1 MSMRR
6 PRGLAAILGVVGTY
20 LLAGLFAGAAA
31 FPLYWMVVAA
41 LQPGRELFSYPP
53 RLLPRLAELGV
64 FGRLF
69 ATQPMLLWIGNTV
82 LIAGGVAVVSVV
94 LAVLAAYALSR
105 FRFAGRRGLQFALL
119 LTQMLPSTVLI
130 VPLFILFRQLHL
142 LNTRSGIV
150 LAQAALVAPIAVWII
165 KAFMDTIPREIED
178 AALIDGCSRLGVLRR
193 VTLPL
198 AVPSVVASFAMC
210 FFEAWNVFVY
220 ALTFAPDRELWVSA
234 VGLASWIGEL
244 TTPVEI
250 MMSGAVVFTIPSV
263 VVFLAL
269 QQRLV
274 GGLSAGAIQ

>member
-1 MSMRR
+1 MSRSRR
-6 PRGLAAILGVVGTY
+6 WRAAPRAAGVY
-20 LLAGLFAGAAA
+20 LLAALFAGAAA

-53 RLLPRLAELGV
+53 RLLPQFTEVGV

-69 ATQPMLLWIGNTV
+69 ATQPMWRWLGNTV
-82 LIAGGVAVVSVV
+82 TIAAGVALLSVS
-94 LAVLAAYALSR
+94 LAVWAAYALSR
-105 FRFAGRRGLQFALL
+105 FRFRGRRGIQFLLL

-130 VPLFILFRQLHL
+130 VPLFILFRRLHL
-142 LNTRSGIV
+142 LDTRTAIV

-165 KAFMDTIPREIED
+165 KAFMDTIPPEIEE
-178 AALIDGCSRLGVLRR
+178 AALIDGCSRVSVLRH

-198 AVPSVVASFAMC
+198 AAPSVVASLAMC

-220 ALTFAPDRELWVSA
+220 ALTFAPDRDLWVSA

-244 TTPVEI
+244 TTPVEV
-250 MMSGAVVFTIPSV
+250 MMSGAVVFTLPSI

-269 QQRLV
+269 QRRLV